1 MTQRRLITKRQWQS
15 FAINQTGRK
24 AWPSNEDSASL
35 TFLKSHL

>member
-1 MTQRRLITKRQWQS
+1 MTQRRLITKRQEQS

-24 AWPSNEDSASL
+24 AWPPSEGSASL